1 LGRRAVPTP
10 ALPRSRPAWWISCAG
25 GIGLAPKAPGTWGSL
40 VALPPSYLI
49 ATLLAPGAL
58 LIAAL
63 AVTAIGYAAVRTYL
77 KHGDGREDPQEIVI
91 DEVAG
96 QMLALSLL
104 PPHLWAY
111 AGGFLLFRLFD
122 IVKPFPAGLID
133 ARIGGALGVMLDDTV
148 AGVYAL
154 VAMLVVVALAGQFQL

>member
-1 LGRRAVPTP
+1 VNMPPRP
-10 ALPRSRPAWWISCAG
+10 LPRSHPAWWISCAG
-25 GIGLAPKAPGTWGSL
+25 GIGLASKAPGTWGSL
-40 VALPPSYLI
+40 AALPPSYLI
-49 ATLLAPGAL
+49 ATALSPEAL
-58 LIAAL
+58 LVAAL
-63 AVTAIGYAAVRTYL
+63 AVAAIGFAAVRAYL
-77 KHGDGREDPQEIVI
+77 GHTDGREDPQEIVI

-104 PPHLWAY
+104 PPNFLAY

-133 ARIGGALGVMLDDTV
+133 ARLGGAAGVMLDDTV

-154 VAMLVVVALAGQFQL
+154 AAMLLAVFLAGQL